1 MPSLRLIFTGAMA
14 RQLRGG
20 HVLRAQKA
28 GFGTRLVV
36 SIWMAL
42 ALLGCNVDEYRNVCG
57 FTFAGEIG
65 PGFRPP
71 MAACSSLSAKDYD
84 DIQSAAEATSAQR
97 DIDAGDDGDADLW
110 RGLRR
115 VIATF
120 VP

>member
-1 MPSLRLIFTGAMA
+1 MA

-97 DIDAGDDGDADLW
+97 DIDAGDDGDAHLW